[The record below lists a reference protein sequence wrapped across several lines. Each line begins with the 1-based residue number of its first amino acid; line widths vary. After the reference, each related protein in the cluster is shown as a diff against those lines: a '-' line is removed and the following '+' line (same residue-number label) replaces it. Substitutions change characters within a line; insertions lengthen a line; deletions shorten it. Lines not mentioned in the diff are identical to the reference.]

1 MTTQTQGKWK
11 EKNSLSEIKTQHS
24 IRDDPL
30 SQSQVF
36 ENTSKVNISLLRLI
50 ERPRR
55 HKSEKGHLEWKGAKI
70 KGAKTLKNNSN
81 LSDLKPF

>member
-1 MTTQTQGKWK
+1 MEGK
-11 EKNSLSEIKTQHS
+11 ESLSEIKTQHS

-36 ENTSKVNISLLRLI
+36 ENTSKVNKSLLRPI

-55 HKSEKGHLEWKGAKI
+55 HKSEKGHLE
-70 KGAKTLKNNSN
+70 
-81 LSDLKPF
+81 